1 MFGLDLN
8 FTFISSDIVGIFS
21 RSSIITGIFTTLAR
35 HTALDLLTIICIIRR
50 NHMEGQHEA
59 VSKQWSMKWKSCPR
73 SIVFQETKVKQNH
86 HKGGITWLENSEL
99 GTTTGRFSG
108 LINDVDVS
116 PISIT
121 FPSIDPACR
130 RKELQITQVLLL

>member
-35 HTALDLLTIICIIRR
+35 HTALDLLTII
-50 NHMEGQHEA
+50 
-59 VSKQWSMKWKSCPR
+59 
-73 SIVFQETKVKQNH
+73 
-86 HKGGITWLENSEL
+86 WLENSEL

-108 LINDVDVS
+108 LINNVDVS

>member
-59 VSKQWSMKWKSCPR
+59 VSKQWSMK
-73 SIVFQETKVKQNH
+73 
-86 HKGGITWLENSEL
+86 
-99 GTTTGRFSG
+99 
-108 LINDVDVS
+108 
-116 PISIT
+116 
-121 FPSIDPACR
+121 
-130 RKELQITQVLLL
+130 